1 MNRNSRFKIAF
12 IVLPVLTIVS
22 LLYFKFIIIG
32 SDRALSYFPFYK
44 SMTYLDYAQTTGPG
58 FLELVAFIGISI
70 AFVFISIGR
79 FSHEDKYIYL
89 FLGIFEAVITVTVMI
104 NIIVFTMIHRD
115 INVYMGPTILVLILN
130 SGVAIWYGFPR
141 KSQLDDEK
149 QDPKPKASE
158 TARPAGE
165 IVKEKREAAGMSQED
180 LANEI
185 GVSRYTVI
193 RWESGKTH
201 PDMDYMIDVARALD
215 FQADVFWGGSEEQMN
230 NEISNVVKR
239 GRIYQQA
246 AQFLASL
253 IIVVLVVFGVAYFG
267 KDFHSPY
274 LDRVDPFMKTQIGY
288 VLVERSGQ
296 QKAVVIDNEF
306 GEGNIVAI
314 NGSYTNQDEFI
325 KVIHKGAYVK
335 QEVRNVPRK
344 DVPENIRD
352 NLYQVSHFDDPSVG
366 LHNLQLSYNKRYI

>member
-1 MNRNSRFKIAF
+1 
-12 IVLPVLTIVS
+12 
-22 LLYFKFIIIG
+22 
-32 SDRALSYFPFYK
+32 
-44 SMTYLDYAQTTGPG
+44 
-58 FLELVAFIGISI
+58 
-70 AFVFISIGR
+70 
-79 FSHEDKYIYL
+79 
-89 FLGIFEAVITVTVMI
+89 
-104 NIIVFTMIHRD
+104 
-115 INVYMGPTILVLILN
+115 
-130 SGVAIWYGFPR
+130 
-141 KSQLDDEK
+141 
-149 QDPKPKASE
+149 
-158 TARPAGE
+158 
-165 IVKEKREAAGMSQED
+165 MSQED